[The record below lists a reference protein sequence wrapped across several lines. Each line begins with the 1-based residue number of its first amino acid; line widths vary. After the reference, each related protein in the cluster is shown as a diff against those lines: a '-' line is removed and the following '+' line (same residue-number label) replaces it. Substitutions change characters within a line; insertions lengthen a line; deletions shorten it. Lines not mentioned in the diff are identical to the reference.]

1 MPAIC
6 CLGVV
11 GNILNLVVLTRRN
24 MKGIAYIYMRGKYR
38 SHPEAPLMWRGQV
51 CAGQPIQAY
60 HSGVLDDTSD
70 AVSLGD

>member
-24 MKGIAYIYMRGKYR
+24 MKGIAYIYMRGKYLCL
-38 SHPEAPLMWRGQV
+38 HLEALLSGVSWETTTG
-51 CAGQPIQAY
+51 Y
-60 HSGVLDDTSD
+60 HSGVSDDKRRH
-70 AVSLGD
+70 VVG